1 MKGWLI
7 ACPFTP
13 KQMMSLP
20 KRMVY
25 RKIIQTGKKAE
36 KLGAKILGLGA
47 YTSVVGDAGVTIEK
61 SLTIPVTTGDSYT
74 IAVAVRALENAAK
87 ELQIS
92 IASSTA
98 AVVGATGAIGRV
110 CAGILADKVSELY
123 LIGKEEHALTEFAN
137 QLKNA
142 GAKARLHTST
152 DIGAVKNA
160 RLIITMTSDPKAII
174 FPEHLRPGAVV
185 CDIAMPHDV
194 SPRVLEERD
203 DVLVIDGGIVD
214 VPGTANFNFDFGYPP
229 GKAFACMAETI
240 ALTLDG
246 RFESFT
252 LGKDISRARV
262 EEIDK
267 IAVKHGFCIS
277 SFRSF
282 GKIVSPEQIERI
294 RLRAQAA

>member
-1 MKGWLI
+1 
-7 ACPFTP
+7 
-13 KQMMSLP
+13 MSLP

-25 RKIIQTGKKAE
+25 KKIIQTGKKAE

-61 SLTIPVTTGDSYT
+61 SLTIPVTTGGSYT

-87 ELQIS
+87 ELQIP

-110 CAGILADKVSELY
+110 CSGLLAQGFRTFPDRQKRAFAYRICKPSKKCG
-123 LIGKEEHALTEFAN
+123 GKGAMDTSAN
-137 QLKNA
+137 
-142 GAKARLHTST
+142 
-152 DIGAVKNA
+152 IGAVKNA
-160 RLIITMTSDPKAII
+160 RLIMTMTSDQKTII
-174 FPEHLRPGAVV
+174 FPEHLQPGAVI

-214 VPGTANFNFDFGYPP
+214 VPGTADFNFDFGYPP

-252 LGKDISRARV
+252 LGKDISR
-262 EEIDK
+262 EEWKKLIK
-267 IAVKHGFCIS
+267 
-277 SFRSF
+277 
-282 GKIVSPEQIERI
+282 
-294 RLRAQAA
+294 